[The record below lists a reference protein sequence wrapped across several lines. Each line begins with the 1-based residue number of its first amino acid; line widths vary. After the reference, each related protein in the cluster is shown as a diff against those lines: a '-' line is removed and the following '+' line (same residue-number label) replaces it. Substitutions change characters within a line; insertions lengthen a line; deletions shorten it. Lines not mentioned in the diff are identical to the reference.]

1 MNKFKLKEFWDV
13 QNCSQE
19 DRKNDEGEMV
29 EDRGAM
35 KPVVPIEERSA
46 DGEIPLSAEDHYY
59 SASIAGYFLVTR
71 FDPLVGSLEL
81 APHTCLGHG
90 CQCCTTFPDPHDE
103 E

>member
-29 EDRGAM
+29 EEGGAM
-35 KPVVPIEERSA
+35 KPVVPIEQRSA

-59 SASIAGYFLVTR
+59 SASLAGSFLVTR
-71 FDPLVGSLEL
+71 IDPVTGSFDLVIGLC
-81 APHTCLGHG
+81 APHISLSWFSML
-90 CQCCTTFPDPHDE
+90 QNIP
-103 E
+103 